1 MRSELICLYRD
12 FCLSFSYLCKN
23 LLLYVQA
30 TEESQATVSEQ
41 DKVQELLA
49 QRQRENTQRIEQQD
63 SAPQAELVAGNLQA
77 STAAVKFE
85 VFGQTQ
91 EAING
96 EPPWLVQ
103 THSTYTR

>member
-1 MRSELICLYRD
+1 MNAFVLIPSNLDRRSWYHNHST
-12 FCLSFSYLCKN
+12 SFN
-23 LLLYVQA
+23 EQA
-30 TEESQATVSEQ
+30 SEDAQATVSEQ

-49 QRQRENTQRIEQQD
+49 QRQRENTRRIEQQD
-63 SAPQAELVAGNLQA
+63 TAPQANLVAENLQA

-96 EPPWLVQ
+96 EPPWLI
-103 THSTYTR
+103 